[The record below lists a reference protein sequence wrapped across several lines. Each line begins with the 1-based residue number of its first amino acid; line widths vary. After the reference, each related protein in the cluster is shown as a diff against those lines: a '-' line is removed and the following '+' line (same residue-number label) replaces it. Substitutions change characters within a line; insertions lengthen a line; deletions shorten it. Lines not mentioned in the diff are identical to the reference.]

1 MTGSRQ
7 QGFTFI
13 EVLQALAICTIGLL
27 ALSSLTMGTIRA
39 NATARRMTAAAT
51 LAEAKMED
59 LRQQPYAAVAE
70 GSDQVT
76 DDGVTYSRA
85 WTVCT
90 GCPIQ
95 GTKEV
100 TLTVE
105 WMEHTLETITLQ
117 TVLAE

>member
-1 MTGSRQ
+1 MTGPRQ
-7 QGFTFI
+7 EGFTFI

-39 NATARRMTAAAT
+39 NATAKRMTAAAT

-59 LRQQPYAAVAE
+59 LRQQPYGAVAE
-70 GSDQVT
+70 GTDQVT
-76 DDGVTYSRA
+76 DGVAYSRA

-90 GCPIQ
+90 DCPIH
-95 GTKEV
+95 GTKEI